1 MGLRDIREVI
11 PNFPFVK
18 SWDVFNYNKYS
29 VDPSGLESNLIV
41 IFFYFKNNDNSGVL
55 KQMLLVIPTA
65 TMYYAKDSTISAL
78 HSH

>member
-1 MGLRDIREVI
+1 MGLTDIREVI

-41 IFFYFKNNDNSGVL
+41 IFS
-55 KQMLLVIPTA
+55 ISRIT
-65 TMYYAKDSTISAL
+65 TIQVS
-78 HSH
+78 